1 MRDLGTSFRS
11 TQRAG
16 TGVTRAYR
24 HEWLLLGLIAL
35 TALTFYHDAGAQ
47 DTSRLAL
54 TQAVYADHS
63 LRVDLWG
70 RGSSDITIYD
80 GHYYSDKAPGMS
92 FLALPAYALLRGS
105 GLVSAGD
112 ERAGVWQKRSAL
124 FILRLVTG
132 GIAFLIAVFLVGRVA
147 EALAEGTGAASA
159 TAFGLGTLM
168 LPLAG
173 TMFGHVTAATL
184 AFAGFVTA
192 WSGLRACSN
201 LRMLVAGLLT
211 GAAFIVEYQ
220 SAVIALVVLVYVLT
234 RSAPS
239 AVPFFGGA
247 LVSVAAL
254 GAYNSAAFDSPF
266 HFSYGYVREEFADLQ
281 DAGLFGI
288 GVPNA
293 DSMQI
298 ALFSSKGLLVQS
310 PVLVLAAAG
319 LVLAW
324 RAGLRAE
331 AVACGAV
338 AAVLVMISAGY
349 FDPMGGLSPGAR
361 FMVPALP
368 FLTVGLPL
376 TFRRWPV
383 ATLVTME
390 ISVVAMFYR
399 AGVWSHV
406 DVREFDNVWGILG
419 SNALRDTLG
428 EDTDGRLATGLG
440 VVLMAACALGAM
452 AVSAS
457 SVLAA
462 RRAAEPPS
470 SAAAGSPI
478 SG

>member
-1 MRDLGTSFRS
+1 M
-11 TQRAG
+11 QRAG

-24 HEWLLLGLIAL
+24 HEWLVLGLIAL

-54 TQAVYADHS
+54 TQAVYADRS
-63 LRVDLWG
+63 LRVDRWG
-70 RGSSDITIYD
+70 RGSSDIAFYD

-105 GLVSAGD
+105 GLVSAAD

-124 FILRLVTG
+124 FILRLLTG
-132 GIAFLIAVFLVGRVA
+132 GIAFLTAVFLVGRVA
-147 EALAEGTGAASA
+147 EALAGGTGAASA
-159 TAFGLGTLM
+159 TTFGLGTLM

-201 LRMLVAGLLT
+201 PRMLVAGLLT
-211 GAAFIVEYQ
+211 GAAVIVEYQ

-234 RSAPS
+234 RSVLRA
-239 AVPFFGGA
+239 APFFGGA
-247 LVSVAAL
+247 LVSAVAL
-254 GAYNSAAFDSPF
+254 GAYNGAAFDSPF
-266 HFSYGYVREEFADLQ
+266 HFSYGYVREEFAELQ

-288 GVPNA
+288 GVP
-293 DSMQI
+293 DIDGMQI
-298 ALFSSKGLLVQS
+298 AVFSSKGLLVS

-324 RAGLRAE
+324 CAGLRAE
-331 AVACGAV
+331 AVACSAV
-338 AAVLVMISAGY
+338 AAVLLVISAGY
-349 FDPMGGLSPGAR
+349 FDPMGGLSPGPR
-361 FMVPALP
+361 FVVPALP
-368 FLTVGLPL
+368 FLAVGLPL
-376 TFRRWPV
+376 AFRRWPV
-383 ATLVTME
+383 VTLVTME

-406 DVREFDNVWGILG
+406 DVQEFDNVWGILG

-428 EDTDGRLATGLG
+428 EDADGRPATAFG
-440 VVLMAACALGAM
+440 VVLMAACALSAM

-462 RRAAEPPS
+462 GRAPEPPQ
-470 SAAAGSPI
+470 SAAAGSSI
-478 SG
+478 RG